1 MNSQHHLHIEYNS
14 EFYEEI
20 VFQECIRELRNFG
33 IEVSM
38 NDNSDVCVS
47 CCGNFHSS
55 IAIEIL
61 HELFKTVILS
71 GCYDVFKVIVKNL
84 WSSIFNQRK
93 EYQEPFTIS
102 IENIPT
108 INGPENIRCKINGD
122 INSEQK
128 SDAIDKVFELAMMI
142 EENEYKLKA
151 GSHKYKGANGHVF
164 RYYSKDGNIYEVT
177 DEEYFCG
184 YPEDL
189 L

>member
-1 MNSQHHLHIEYNS
+1 MDSRHQLHIEYNS
-14 EFYEEI
+14 DFYKKMD
-20 VFQECIRELRNFG
+20 FQECVCELQNYG

-47 CCGNFHSS
+47 YCGNFHSS
-55 IAIEIL
+55 IAIVIL

-71 GCYDVFKVIVKNL
+71 GCYDAFKVIVKNL
-84 WSSIFNQRK
+84 WSSIFNQSK
-93 EYQEPFTIS
+93 EYQESFTIS

-128 SDAIDKVFELAMMI
+128 SDAIDKFFDLAMKI
-142 EENEYKLKA
+142 EENQYKLKE
-151 GSHKYKGANGHVF
+151 GSCKFRGPNGYVF
-164 RYYSKDGNIYEVT
+164 RYYSKDGNIYEMT
-177 DEEYFCG
+177 DEEYFSG